1 MIPQPPKGEFVFLI
15 LLPLWG
21 LGAIVVNVS
30 LKYIDKTRSFCK
42 FRSLTIY
49 LILRKMKRIILL
61 LAISILLQGCLGRYP
76 QGSGGYDG
84 TNTSNSGGSQNP
96 NSNNRPQN
104 YPQQTPREPQTYP
117 NDPQA
122 RSGRSADKDLVVGN
136 IRLTEQYTILYLTF
150 TNTHKPTQYRD
161 RNTGQ
166 TVNDNGN
173 QSIAF
178 HDNAQLIAAN
188 GARTFRAVK
197 TDNIPFLNES
207 QSRNL
212 SKYGRTLKPGESFNF
227 VAYFERLDKGLENFD
242 LNECNSDNFV
252 CWNAYDLY
260 VRNPADVSNQPQPQ
274 SNPIPNPTNTD
285 NSSNTPSKSRTKSGR
300 VGEMDNTPPPAPMIT
315 TIIVS
320 GIVRDVKTNRPI
332 SATIDY
338 KLSSSKQ
345 IIDSV
350 QSFSNTGIYKM
361 NLQKGQVYTFVASAK
376 GYLATN
382 DIVDLSKATTGKIT
396 KDIYLTSLAVGDKI
410 TLKNIYFEVSKSDLL
425 TASFAEL
432 NKLVTMMEDNPMM
445 EIRLEGHTD
454 VVGDPEA
461 NLELS
466 QERVD
471 ACETYLVKKGI
482 ASARIQAVGYG
493 DTRPIVKKGTDD
505 ERKVN
510 RRVEF
515 VILKL

>member
-1 MIPQPPKGEFVFLI
+1 
-15 LLPLWG
+15 
-21 LGAIVVNVS
+21 
-30 LKYIDKTRSFCK
+30 
-42 FRSLTIY
+42 
-49 LILRKMKRIILL
+49 MKRIFCLFIISLL
-61 LAISILLQGCLGRYP
+61 FQGCFSKYP

-84 TNTSNSGGSQNP
+84 SNSGNTGGNQNP
-96 NSNNRPQN
+96 NGNDRPQN
-104 YPQQTPREPQTYP
+104 YPQQTPQEPTNYP
-117 NDPQA
+117 NDPQT

-136 IRLTEQYTILYLTF
+136 IRLTDQYTILYLTF
-150 TNTHKPTQYRD
+150 TNRDQAGEYQDNATGKTVYKDGTQD
-161 RNTGQ
+161 
-166 TVNDNGN
+166 
-173 QSIAF
+173 IAF
-178 HDNAQLIAAN
+178 QQSAVLISAN
-188 GARTFRAVK
+188 GARTFKAVK
-197 TDNIPFLNES
+197 TDNIPFLNDSKARE
-207 QSRNL
+207 L
-212 SKYGRTLKPGESFNF
+212 PKYGRRLKPGESLNF
-227 VAYFERLDKGLENFD
+227 VAYFERLDKGLETFD
-242 LNECNSDNFV
+242 LNECNSDSYT
-252 CWNAYDLY
+252 CWNMYDLY
-260 VRNPADVSNQPQPQ
+260 VKNPADTYNQPKEPT
-274 SNPIPNPTNTD
+274 PIPPT
-285 NSSNTPSKSRTKSGR
+285 SSDNTPSKTRTKSGK
-300 VGEMDNTPPPAPMIT
+300 VGEVDNTPPPAPVIT
-315 TIIVS
+315 SVLVS

-361 NLQKGQVYTFVASAK
+361 NLQKGQVYTYTASAK

-382 DIVDLSKATTGKIT
+382 DIVDLSRATGKVT
-396 KDIYLTSLAVGDKI
+396 KDIYLTPLAVGDKI

-425 TASFAEL
+425 SASFAEL

-454 VVGDPEA
+454 VVGDPQA

-466 QERVD
+466 QDRVD

-482 ASARIQAVGYG
+482 PSARIQAVGYG
-493 DTRPIVKKGTDD
+493 DTRPIVKKGTDE

>member
-1 MIPQPPKGEFVFLI
+1 
-15 LLPLWG
+15 
-21 LGAIVVNVS
+21 
-30 LKYIDKTRSFCK
+30 
-42 FRSLTIY
+42 
-49 LILRKMKRIILL
+49 MKKLFLL
-61 LAISILLQGCLGRYP
+61 LSISILLQSCLKYP
-76 QGSGGYDG
+76 AGSGGYGGNDSNG
-84 TNTSNSGGSQNP
+84 DNTIGSQNP
-96 NSNNRPQN
+96 RGNDRPRT
-104 YPQQTPREPQTYP
+104 YPQQTPQEPTNYP
-117 NDPQA
+117 SNPNAQS
-122 RSGRSADKDLVVGN
+122 RNGRSADKDLIVGN
-136 IRLTEQYTILYLTF
+136 IRLTEQYTVLYLTF
-150 TNTHKPTQYRD
+150 TNRNQAGEYRD
-161 RNTGQ
+161 KATGK
-166 TVNDNGN
+166 TVYNDGTQN
-173 QSIAF
+173 IAF
-178 HDNAQLIAAN
+178 HDNALLIAAN
-188 GARTFRAVK
+188 GARTFKVVK

-212 SKYGRTLKPGESFNF
+212 SKYGRKLKPGESINF

-242 LNECNSDNFV
+242 LNECNSDAFT

-260 VRNPADVSNQPQPQ
+260 VSNPSDVYNQPQPQ
-274 SNPIPNPTNTD
+274 SSPIPTPTDTD
-285 NSSNTPSKSRTKSGR
+285 NSSSTPTKSRTKTGK
-300 VGEMDNTPPPAPMIT
+300 VGEVDNKPPPAPVVT
-315 TIIVS
+315 TVFVS

-361 NLQKGQVYTFVASAK
+361 NLQKGQVYTFIASAR

-382 DIVDLSKATTGKIT
+382 DIVDLSRATGKVT
-396 KDIYLTSLAVGDKI
+396 KDIYLSPLAVGDKI
-410 TLKNIYFEVSKSDLL
+410 VLKNIYFEVSKADLL
-425 TASFAEL
+425 NASFAEL
-432 NKLVTMMEDNPMM
+432 NKLLTMMEDNPMM

-454 VVGDPEA
+454 VVGDPDA

-466 QERVD
+466 QDRVD
-471 ACETYLVKKGI
+471 ACETYLVKKGV

>member
-1 MIPQPPKGEFVFLI
+1 
-15 LLPLWG
+15 
-21 LGAIVVNVS
+21 
-30 LKYIDKTRSFCK
+30 
-42 FRSLTIY
+42 
-49 LILRKMKRIILL
+49 MKRLFWL
-61 LAISILLQGCLGRYP
+61 FAISLFLQGCFGKYP

-84 TNTSNSGGSQNP
+84 TNTGNTGGNQNP
-96 NSNNRPQN
+96 NGNDRPQT
-104 YPQQTPREPQTYP
+104 YPQQTPQEPTNYP
-117 NDPQA
+117 TNDSQA

-150 TNTHKPTQYRD
+150 TNRNQAGEYRD
-161 RNTGQ
+161 KTTGK
-166 TVNDNGN
+166 TVYNDGT
-173 QSIAF
+173 QDIAF
-178 HDNAQLIAAN
+178 QQSAVLIAAN

-197 TDNIPFLNES
+197 TDNIPFLGDN
-207 QSRNL
+207 QARNL
-212 SKYGRTLKPGESFNF
+212 PKYGRRLRSGESLNF

-242 LNECNSDNFV
+242 LNECNSDNYV

-260 VRNPADVSNQPQPQ
+260 VKNPADVYNQPKETTP
-274 SNPIPNPTNTD
+274 NPPTNTD
-285 NSSNTPSKSRTKSGR
+285 NPSTTPTKSRTKTGK
-300 VGEMDNTPPPAPMIT
+300 VGEVDNTPPPAPVIT
-315 TIIVS
+315 TVLVS

-345 IIDSV
+345 VIDSV
-350 QSFSNTGIYKM
+350 QSFASTGIYRM
-361 NLQKGQVYTFVASAK
+361 NLQKGQVYTYTASAR
-376 GYLATN
+376 GYLASN
-382 DIVDLSKATTGKIT
+382 DIVDLSKASGKVT
-396 KDIYLTSLAVGDKI
+396 KDIYLTPLAVGDKI

-432 NKLVTMMEDNPMM
+432 NKLVTMMEDNPLM

-466 QERVD
+466 QDRVD

-482 ASARIQAVGYG
+482 PTARIQAIGYG
-493 DTRPIVKKGTDD
+493 DTRPIVKKGTDE

-515 VILKL
+515 VVLKL

>member
-1 MIPQPPKGEFVFLI
+1 
-15 LLPLWG
+15 
-21 LGAIVVNVS
+21 
-30 LKYIDKTRSFCK
+30 
-42 FRSLTIY
+42 
-49 LILRKMKRIILL
+49 MKRIFWLF
-61 LAISILLQGCLGRYP
+61 AISLFLQGCLSKYP

-84 TNTSNSGGSQNP
+84 TNSGNTGGNQNP
-96 NSNNRPQN
+96 NGKNGNDRPQT
-104 YPQQTPREPQTYP
+104 YPQQTPQEPINYP
-117 NDPQA
+117 SNPNSQS
-122 RSGRSADKDLVVGN
+122 RNGRSADKDLVVGN
-136 IRLTEQYTILYLTF
+136 IRLTEQYTVLYLTY
-150 TNTHKPTQYRD
+150 TNNLQPRRVKD
-161 RNTGQ
+161 RNGNTQ
-166 TVNDNGN
+166 TDDGSLNIG
-173 QSIAF
+173 F
-178 HDNAQLIAAN
+178 HDNAVLIAAN
-188 GARTFRAVK
+188 GARTFKAIK
-197 TDNIPFLNES
+197 TDNIPFLNEAKT
-207 QSRNL
+207 RDL
-212 SKYGRTLKPGESFNF
+212 PRYGRKLKSGESINF

-242 LNECNSDNFV
+242 LNECNSDAFT

-260 VRNPADVSNQPQPQ
+260 VSNPSDVYNQPQPQ
-274 SNPIPNPTNTD
+274 STPVPSPTNTETGP
-285 NSSNTPSKSRTKSGR
+285 NTPTKSRTKTGK
-300 VGEMDNTPPPAPMIT
+300 VGEVDNKPTPTPVVT
-315 TIIVS
+315 TVFVS

-361 NLQKGQVYTFVASAK
+361 NLQKGQVYTYTASAR

-382 DIVDLSKATTGKIT
+382 DIVDLSRATGKVT
-396 KDIYLTSLAVGDKI
+396 KDIYLTPLAVGDKI
-410 TLKNIYFEVSKSDLL
+410 TLKNIYFEVSKADLL
-425 TASFAEL
+425 NASFAEL

-466 QERVD
+466 QDRVD
-471 ACETYLVKKGI
+471 ACQVYLVKQGI
-482 ASARIQAVGYG
+482 ASRRIQHVGYG
-493 DTRPIVKKGTDD
+493 DTRPIVKKGTDE

>member
-1 MIPQPPKGEFVFLI
+1 MKQIFCLFI
-15 LLPLWG
+15 
-21 LGAIVVNVS
+21 IS
-30 LKYIDKTRSFCK
+30 L
-42 FRSLTIY
+42 
-49 LILRKMKRIILL
+49 
-61 LAISILLQGCLGRYP
+61 LLQGCFSKYP

-84 TNTSNSGGSQNP
+84 SNSGNSGGNQNP
-96 NSNNRPQN
+96 NGNDRPQN
-104 YPQQTPREPQTYP
+104 YPPQTPQEPSNYP
-117 NDPQA
+117 NDPQS

-136 IRLTEQYTILYLTF
+136 IRLTDQYTILYLTF
-150 TNTHKPTQYRD
+150 TNRNQPRKGKD
-161 RNTGQ
+161 RNGDIVTIDGSQ
-166 TVNDNGN
+166 DV
-173 QSIAF
+173 AF
-178 HDNAQLIAAN
+178 QQNAVLIAAN
-188 GARTFRAVK
+188 GARTFRAIK
-197 TDNIPFLNES
+197 TDNIPFLGDN
-207 QSRNL
+207 QARDL
-212 SKYGRTLKPGESFNF
+212 PKYGRHLKSGESLNF
-227 VAYFERLDKGLENFD
+227 VAYFERLDKGLETFD
-242 LNECNSDNFV
+242 MNECNSDNYI

-260 VRNPADVSNQPQPQ
+260 VRNPADVYNQPKEPLP
-274 SNPIPNPTNTD
+274 NPPTNTD
-285 NSSNTPSKSRTKSGR
+285 NSSTTPSKSRTKSGK
-300 VGEMDNTPPPAPMIT
+300 VGEVDNTPPPAPVIT
-315 TIIVS
+315 TVLVS

-361 NLQKGQVYTFVASAK
+361 NLQKGQIYTYTASAR
-376 GYLATN
+376 GYLAAN
-382 DIVDLSKATTGKIT
+382 DIVDLSRATGKVT
-396 KDIYLTSLAVGDKI
+396 KDIYLTPLAVGDKI

-425 TASFAEL
+425 SASYAEL

-454 VVGDPEA
+454 VVGDPQA

-466 QERVD
+466 QDRVD

-482 ASARIQAVGYG
+482 PSARIQAVGYG
-493 DTRPIVKKGTDD
+493 DTRPIVKKGTDE